1 MNIKHGLYLTGVDEI
16 NCKLKLKV
24 KIQKTKQL
32 NHFFLEKTQILLL
45 NKRCSILI
53 NFNIVSLL

>member
-45 NKRCSILI
+45 NKKVFY
-53 NFNIVSLL
+53 FNRF